1 MNDQTQM
8 TPAKAILATEER
20 FLAIAPVSMNF
31 EAEKG
36 FSLQVLKNN
45 DFLAGVAA
53 RDIVSFQMA
62 VTNIA
67 AIGLSLNPAE
77 KLAYLI
83 PRKGKVCLDVSY
95 MGLMKLATDS
105 GSIKWVQSA
114 MVHENDTFTDH
125 GPGNAPEHA
134 YSPFAKPSER
144 GAYVGAYC
152 VAKTAD
158 GDFLTTTMTME
169 ELEGIKS
176 RSEAGKKNTGPWATD
191 FTEQCKKTV
200 VRRAFKMW
208 PRSTGMERLAVAV
221 DLSNQNEGFEPI
233 ATSPELNSFND
244 EQKAFF
250 DQLISDSDAL
260 GMFVFSKT
268 IDIPVFQS
276 LYGSFEKGSKGKYK
290 KIVDELTGAGGA
302 ICFEWITAINNCS
315 GDESVVIEFVEE
327 HSADVVGYIGDQLSP
342 EAQHFFNEV
351 RNG

>member
-1 MNDQTQM
+1 MNQQLTA
-8 TPAKAILATEER
+8 AKAILATEER
-20 FLAIAPVSMNF
+20 FIAIAPESMKF

-36 FSLQVLKNN
+36 FALQLLKNN
-45 DFLAGVAA
+45 DYLSTVAA
-53 RDIVSFQMA
+53 GDIVSFQMA

-95 MGLMKLATDS
+95 MGMMKIATDS
-105 GSIKWVQSA
+105 GAIKWVQAA
-114 MVHENDTFTDH
+114 MVHGSDDFTDN
-125 GPGNAPEHA
+125 GPGNAPKHS

-158 GDFLTTTMTME
+158 GDYLTTTMTLE
-169 ELEGIKS
+169 ELNGIKA
-176 RSEAGKKNTGPWATD
+176 RSEAGKKGTGPWVTD

-200 VRRAFKMW
+200 IRRAFKMW
-208 PRSTGMERLAVAV
+208 PRSTGMERLALAV

-233 ATSPELNSFND
+233 ATAPELSSFSD
-244 EQKAFF
+244 DQKKFF

-290 KIVDELTGAGGA
+290 QIVSELVAKGGGILQEWMAA
-302 ICFEWITAINNCS
+302 IEGCS
-315 GDESVVIEFVEE
+315 GDESVAIGFVEE
-327 HSADVVGYIGDQLSP
+327 HSPDVVEYVRDQLTP
-342 EAQHFFNEV
+342 EAQHFFNEAAQ
-351 RNG
+351 